1 MIRKDDLIDVPE
13 RRAIAWNE
21 FEVRA
26 EGNTLKFEGYASI
39 FDKGYDV
46 HGGPSLGG
54 WTESVNRSAFK
65 RTLTEKPDVVL
76 LLNHEGLPLARTKS
90 GTLQLGTDST
100 GLLSRSDLDL
110 RDPDV
115 KSVAIKM
122 ERGDLNE
129 MSFAFRVK
137 QNTWSDNETQ
147 RSLDEVSLHKGDVSI
162 VTFGANP
169 YTSATLRSVIKMLAN
184 GDVEEEQMAELRA
197 MSDQV
202 DRAMAL
208 LRSTRNAPNP
218 TRRVVRAEADPRKL
232 LAGLDAVLDEAADLT
247 EGVDREGL
255 SEPVGQALDLIV
267 AAQGV
272 VGQIMGSL
280 GVFDPDAEKNS
291 LRPVRRALSP
301 TLDGGE
307 GFEDGDEDA
316 YQGGDSLAQAVHDLV
331 ADAAGCTG
339 SDDDD
344 DEDEPDASDD
354 EFDSQR
360 NLTVANAARAAQ
372 SPGNLTLTEAARM
385 CRPEDSPEPLT
396 VDAASRLAS

>member
-46 HGGPSLGG
+46 HGGPNLGG

-129 MSFAFRVK
+129 MSFAFRVR
-137 QNTWSDNETQ
+137 QNTWSDDETQ

-169 YTSATLRSVIKMLAN
+169 HTSATLRSVIKMLAN
-184 GDVEEEQMAELRA
+184 GEVEEEQMAELRA

-208 LRSTRNAPNP
+208 LRSTRNAPP
-218 TRRVVRAEADPRKL
+218 KVIWRDVRAEADPKKL
-232 LAGLDAVLDEAADLT
+232 LAGLDAVLDEAANLT
-247 EGVDREGL
+247 EGVDRQGL

-291 LRPVRRALSP
+291 LRPARRALSP
-301 TLDGGE
+301 TLDGGA
-307 GFEDGDEDA
+307 GFEDDEDDD
-316 YQGGDSLAQAVHDLV
+316 GVDSLAQAVHDLV
-331 ADAAGCTG
+331 ADAAGCAG
-339 SDDDD
+339 NDGDD
-344 DEDEPDASDD
+344 DEDGPDASDD

-360 NLTVANAARAAQ
+360 NLTVADATRAAQ
-372 SPGNLTLTEAARM
+372 APGNLSLAEASRM
-385 CRPEDSPEPLT
+385 CRPDDSPDPLT
-396 VDAASRLAS
+396 IAAAVQLAS